1 MRRPKPTKKKVWP
14 SAAILTMF
22 GAAVFLLLFGS
33 IGGARA
39 ALTYYSD
46 TYSSQVRMYDIGVTL
61 RENGTKVAW
70 RDYDSKKADGTWKT
84 QKGAILGETLI
95 NKETG
100 EKEPVEPGRKY
111 DMELC
116 VENSGNINEYIRVT
130 IYKYW
135 LKEGSLDADGNK
147 TDSSE
152 KLQELDPELIKLNF
166 INTNFWIEDTLAKT
180 KERTVL
186 YYNQVL
192 EEEEWTRPFA
202 DSLMI
207 DGSIAQKVTQKET
220 TVNGRTEIVTTYDY
234 DGVQFWIEVEVDA
247 VQEHN
252 AEDAIWSAWG
262 RRVRVDSDGELRLRS
277 Q

>member
-1 MRRPKPTKKKVWP
+1 MRRPKPTKKKKIWP
-14 SAAILTMF
+14 SAAIFTMF

-84 QKGAILGETLI
+84 QKGAVLGETLT
-95 NKETG
+95 NEKTG
-100 EKEPVEPGRKY
+100 GQDSVRPGQAY

-135 LKEGSLDADGNK
+135 LKAGSLDADGKK
-147 TDSSE
+147 TANWE
-152 KLQELDPELIKLNF
+152 KLTELDPDLIKLNF
-166 INTNFWIEDTLAKT
+166 INTNFWIEDESARTD
-180 KERTVL
+180 ERTVL
-186 YYNQVL
+186 YYNRVL
-192 EEEEWTRPFA
+192 EEEEWSRPFA

-207 DGSIAQKVTQKET
+207 DGSVARHVTKKED
-220 TVNGRTEIVTTYDY
+220 NGSIIISYDY
-234 DGVQFWIEVEVDA
+234 DDAQFWIEVEVDA

-262 RRVRVDSDGELRLRS
+262 RRVRVDSNGELSLRS